1 MLSPAIREEE
11 EGDPVLPSSSARVA
25 SSRSRRASIVPAER
39 AIPEVDAASE
49 RDRQEVRLMSIRSL
63 EKVADVLWVDIA
75 VRSAQNML
83 A

>member
-1 MLSPAIREEE
+1 MLSPAIPEE

-49 RDRQEVRLMSIRSL
+49 RDRQEVRPMYVRSL
-63 EKVADVLWVDIA
+63 EKATDAVWLDLVL
-75 VRSAQNML
+75 RSAHTTL